1 MDCTE
6 DCVKERLED
15 GMEDSVVNK
24 CGSKFSNVEMN
35 EQLLKYRIPQNNRP
49 FFTEFADVLD
59 FIPP

>member
-6 DCVKERLED
+6 DCVEEHLED

-35 EQLLKYRIPQNNRP
+35 ELLLKYRIPPNNRL
-49 FFTEFADVLD
+49 FCTEFADVLD